1 MSNRQELRRALLA
14 GGTVVCLAAVAAAV
28 ALILLGGSGEGG
40 NSPDE
45 IVAKASAAVR
55 RDGMAFHA
63 KGDDGSE
70 VWIDADGQRYR
81 AVRRSGTRLLTAV
94 GEGWT
99 ETTYD
104 PEANAVSSKD
114 STLANVPRI
123 DDPMILWFEPLS
135 ALAYGAEITDLGET
149 TADGKNV
156 IAVESR
162 TPIAA
167 SGQPTGRFLLG
178 RLELDPETYLVQAF
192 ERRLQLPP
200 GETPDPQSVG
210 NQLGTQ
216 NVRIRYEVSEF
227 VPLADLPADFFDK
240 SHVDE
245 QVVTLEKSIA
255 EIRDAGVTPYWLSGL
270 YEGSDIVL
278 VLQPLPG
285 GVAFDAKTGM
295 GSLNYAL
302 GTPDGAV
309 ISADAVIIRLAKPG
323 RAEFPQPA
331 FPQYAG
337 HLPES
342 PSEITVGGRPAAM
355 GVSILT
361 PAALPCPTGTCPE
374 TDAPL
379 FIRLQLQLDGAAVQ
393 IETYARVDE
402 SGTDQNGY
410 NTESGIIQL
419 AEALTPAP

>member
-1 MSNRQELRRALLA
+1 MSNRQELRRALL
-14 GGTVVCLAAVAAAV
+14 GGGGVLCLAAVVAV
-28 ALILLGGSGEGG
+28 LAIVLLGGSGDEGS
-40 NSPDE
+40 SPEE
-45 IVAKASAAVR
+45 IIAKTSEAVR

-70 VWIDADGQRYR
+70 VWIDAAGQRYR
-81 AVRRSGTRLLTAV
+81 AVQREGTQLLTAV
-94 GEGWT
+94 GQGWT
-99 ETTYD
+99 QTTFD
-104 PEANAVSSKD
+104 PETNAVSSED
-114 STLANVPRI
+114 ATPGTTPRI

-135 ALAYGAEITDLGET
+135 ALAYGGEISDLGKT
-149 TADGKNV
+149 TADGKTV

-162 TPIAA
+162 TPLG
-167 SGQPTGRFLLG
+167 SEGQLSGRFLVG

-210 NQLGTQ
+210 SQLGTQ

-227 VPLADLPADFFDK
+227 VPLADLPADFFDA
-240 SHVDE
+240 SHVEE

-255 EIRDAGVTPYWLSGL
+255 QIRDAGVTPYWLGEL
-270 YEGSDIVL
+270 YESGDLVL

-285 GVAFDAKTGM
+285 GVEFDSTTGT
-295 GSLNYAL
+295 GSLLYAL

-309 ISADAVIIRLAKPG
+309 ISVDTVIIRLAKPG
-323 RAEFPQPA
+323 RAEFPQPT

-337 HLPES
+337 RLPEDV
-342 PSEITVGGRPAAM
+342 SEITAGGRPAAM

-361 PAALPCPTGTCPE
+361 PSALPCPAATCPE
-374 TDAPL
+374 TNAPL
-379 FIRLQLQLDGAAVQ
+379 FIRLQLQLDGASLQ
-393 IETYARVDE
+393 IETYARVDD
-402 SGTDQNGY
+402 SGTDRNGY

>member
-1 MSNRQELRRALLA
+1 MLGIL
-14 GGTVVCLAAVAAAV
+14 AV
-28 ALILLGGSGEGG
+28 ALAVIVVGCGGG
-40 NSPDE
+40 DE
-45 IVAKASAAVR
+45 ESSAEEIIAKTSEAVR

-70 VWIDADGQRYR
+70 VWIDAAGQRYR
-81 AVRRSGTRLLTAV
+81 ALRRSRTELLTAV
-94 GEGWT
+94 GMGWT

-104 PEANAVSSKD
+104 PDTNTVASKD
-114 STLANVPRI
+114 STPGNVPRL

-135 ALAYGAEITDLGET
+135 ALAYGAEISDFGKT
-149 TADGKNV
+149 TADGKTV
-156 IAVESR
+156 ITVESR
-162 TPIAA
+162 TPIGA

-210 NQLGTQ
+210 SQLDTQ

-227 VPLADLPADFFDK
+227 VPLADLPADFFDT

-245 QVVTLEKSIA
+245 QVVTLQKSIA
-255 EIRDAGVTPYWLSGL
+255 QIRDAGVTPYWLGDL
-270 YEGSDIVL
+270 YESGDLVL

-285 GVAFDAKTGM
+285 GVEFDSTTGM
-295 GSLNYAL
+295 GSLLYAL

-309 ISADAVIIRLAKPG
+309 ISVDTVIIRLAKPG

-337 HLPES
+337 RLPENV
-342 PSEITVGGRPAAM
+342 SEITVGGRPAAM
-355 GVSILT
+355 GVSIL
-361 PAALPCPTGTCPE
+361 PPSALPCPAVSCPG

-379 FIRLQLQLDGAAVQ
+379 FIRLQLQLDGAALQ
-393 IETYARVDE
+393 IETYARVDD
-402 SGTDQNGY
+402 SGTDRNGY